1 MTLTTDKTK
10 KQFEELVDLIKKG
23 DYFEYKEALNQFP
36 DINYQI
42 QFKIFIIFYF
52 FLFLIEFLLL
62 LMTF

>member
-1 MTLTTDKTK
+1 MTLTTDKIK

-42 QFKIFIIFYF
+42 QF
-52 FLFLIEFLLL
+52 
-62 LMTF
+62 